1 MSTKGPHVIRHMSR
15 IDHSDLTG
23 HQLEMLVAV
32 IEEGSITGAAG
43 RLGVTQSAVS
53 HSLEK
58 LRELVGDPLFLRSGR
73 GIVATAR
80 AEALAPQ
87 ARALLEAMRSFSM
100 VGSFDPARCDSRIT
114 IAAND
119 LQREV
124 LLPIALARLREVAPR
139 LTLRVIPSNVPTAEM
154 LRDGRCQAVV
164 SPRPPDAADL
174 MQKRL
179 FEDRWVVW
187 FDPSRR
193 EAPTDVDTYLAAEHV
208 TVVYEPQRSLDF
220 DHAAIE
226 RGIRRRLVVS
236 VPGFGGLA
244 GFVRGTERLATAPQL
259 LRGPTMHGLQSAALP
274 FDSAPLPMYLVWH
287 ARHHA
292 DPMHQ
297 WLRRTLEE
305 AVPAALAM
313 P

>member
-1 MSTKGPHVIRHMSR
+1 MSR
-15 IDHSDLTG
+15 IDHTDLTG
-23 HQLEMLVAV
+23 HQLEMLIAV

-43 RLGVTQSAVS
+43 LLGVTQSAVS

-100 VGSFDPARCDSRIT
+100 VGSFDPARCEGRIT

-124 LLPIALARLREVAPR
+124 LLPAVLERLLRAAPK
-139 LTLRVIPSNVPTAEM
+139 LSLRVIPSNVPTAEM
-154 LRDGRCQAVV
+154 LRDGRCQAVI

-179 FEDRWVVW
+179 FEDHWVVW
-187 FDPSRR
+187 FDPTRR
-193 EAPTDVDTYLAAEHV
+193 AAPADLDAYLAAEHA

-220 DHAAIE
+220 DHLVLE
-226 RGIRRRLVVS
+226 RGIRRRFVVS
-236 VPGFGGLA
+236 VPGFAGLA
-244 GFVRGTERLATAPQL
+244 GFVRGTDRLTTAPQL
-259 LRGPTMHGLQSAALP
+259 LRGTTMHGLQSAALP
-274 FDSAPLPMYLVWH
+274 FDAAPLPMYLVWH
-287 ARHHA
+287 ARHQA

-297 WLRRTLEE
+297 WLRRTIEA
-305 AVPAALAM
+305 AVPSALAATAA
-313 P
+313 

>member
-1 MSTKGPHVIRHMSR
+1 
-15 IDHSDLTG
+15 
-23 HQLEMLVAV
+23 MLIAV

-87 ARALLEAMRSFSM
+87 ARALLEAMRNFSM
-100 VGSFDPARCDSRIT
+100 VGGFDPARFEGRIT

-124 LLPIALARLREVAPR
+124 LLPGTLARLRAEAPG

-154 LRDGRCQAVV
+154 LRDGRCQAVI

-187 FDPSRR
+187 FDPAVRA
-193 EAPTDVDTYLAAEHV
+193 APADLDAYVGAEHV

-220 DHAAIE
+220 DHVLAE
-226 RGIRRRLVVS
+226 RGIHRRFVAS
-236 VPGFGGLA
+236 VPGFTGLA
-244 GFVRGTERLATAPQL
+244 GFVRGTARLATAPRL
-259 LRGPTMHGLQSAALP
+259 LRDATMHGLAETKPP
-274 FDSAPLPMYLVWH
+274 FDAPTLPMYLVWH

-297 WLRRTLEE
+297 WLRRTIEE
-305 AVPAALAM
+305 AVPASLTAA
-313 P
+313 

>member
-1 MSTKGPHVIRHMSR
+1 MSR

-23 HQLEMLVAV
+23 HQLEMLIAV

-73 GIVATAR
+73 GLVATTR

-87 ARALLEAMRSFSM
+87 ARALLEAMRNFSM
-100 VGSFDPARCDSRIT
+100 VGGFDPARYEGRIT

-124 LLPIALARLREVAPR
+124 LLPSALARLRAEAPG

-154 LRDGRCQAVV
+154 LRDGRCQAVI

-187 FDPSRR
+187 FDPAMRA
-193 EAPTDVDTYLAAEHV
+193 APADLDAYVGAEHV

-220 DHAAIE
+220 DHVLAE
-226 RGIRRRLVVS
+226 RGIQRRFVAS
-236 VPGFGGLA
+236 VPGFAGLA
-244 GFVRGTERLATAPQL
+244 GFVRGTARLATAPRL
-259 LRGPTMHGLQSAALP
+259 LRDATMHGLADAGLP
-274 FDSAPLPMYLVWH
+274 FDAPPLPMYLVWH

-297 WLRRTLEE
+297 WLRRTIEGT
-305 AVPAALAM
+305 VPASLAAV
-313 P
+313 

>member
-1 MSTKGPHVIRHMSR
+1 MSR

-23 HQLEMLVAV
+23 HQLEMLIAV

-73 GIVATAR
+73 GIVPTAR

-87 ARALLEAMRSFSM
+87 ARALLEGMRNFSM
-100 VGSFDPARCDSRIT
+100 VGGFDAARFEGRVT

-124 LLPIALARLREVAPR
+124 LLPAALNRLRADAPG

-154 LRDGRCQAVV
+154 LRDGRCQAVI

-187 FDPSRR
+187 FDAAQRSAPADR
-193 EAPTDVDTYLAAEHV
+193 ESYLAAEHV
-208 TVVYEPQRSLDF
+208 TVIYEPQRALDF
-220 DHAAIE
+220 DQVLAD
-226 RGIRRRLVVS
+226 RGVQRRFVAS
-236 VPGFGGLA
+236 VPGFAGLA
-244 GFVRGTERLATAPQL
+244 GFVRGTTRLATAPRL
-259 LRGPTMHGLQSAALP
+259 LRGAAMHGLADAEPP
-274 FDSAPLPMYLVWH
+274 FDAPPLPMYLVWH

-297 WLRRTLEE
+297 WLRRTIE
-305 AVPAALAM
+305 ASVPKALSVA
-313 P
+313 